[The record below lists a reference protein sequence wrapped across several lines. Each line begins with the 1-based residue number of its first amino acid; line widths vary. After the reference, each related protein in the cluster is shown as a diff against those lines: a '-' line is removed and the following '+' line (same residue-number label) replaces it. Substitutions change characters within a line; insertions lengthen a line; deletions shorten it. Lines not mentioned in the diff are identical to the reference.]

1 MPQNQLAPTT
11 ISFSDADSGVL
22 AWPVDDW
29 AAALEPPTVLV
40 AEDDEG
46 IRELLVFKLKMAGY
60 RTLATGDGRT
70 AKALAINERPQL
82 IVLDVSMPGMDGLGF
97 CYELQSSPQTADI
110 PVIII
115 NGRGEPSDVDLARIV
130 GAEDYLVKPFTPAE
144 LLRRVERLLP
154 IAG

>member
-1 MPQNQLAPTT
+1 MRTWTAPAAFLQFTGRSPIGTPDQGEGVDMPQNQLAPTT

-22 AWPVDDW
+22 SWPVDDW

-70 AKALAINERPQL
+70 AKALAINERP
-82 IVLDVSMPGMDGLGF
+82 
-97 CYELQSSPQTADI
+97 
-110 PVIII
+110 
-115 NGRGEPSDVDLARIV
+115 
-130 GAEDYLVKPFTPAE
+130 
-144 LLRRVERLLP
+144 
-154 IAG
+154 